1 MSDTDAANLPTPHVP
16 DGSEPGPASPSKI
29 GNMHHPV
36 GDVGAAVAFYNE
48 AFGLP
53 TLFTDGERYAAMEA
67 GGTKLALAGPEEDL
81 TDGVAAASFKVD
93 DVAAALER
101 LRAAGGS
108 VVREPE
114 AGPHETRAVGRDPW
128 GNTLIVYGPR

>member
-1 MSDTDAANLPTPHVP
+1 MSDTDAANLPTPSAGDH
-16 DGSEPGPASPSKI
+16 DPARV
-29 GNMHHPV
+29 GNVHHPV
-36 GDVGAAVAFYNE
+36 GDVGAAVAFYSD

-53 TLFTDGERYAAMEA
+53 TLFTDGDRYAALDA

-81 TDGVAAASFKVD
+81 TGGVAAASFKVD

-101 LRAAGGS
+101 LRTAGGA

-114 AGPHETRAVGRDPW
+114 AGPHETRAVARDPW

>member
-1 MSDTDAANLPTPHVP
+1 MPDESQPAPT
-16 DGSEPGPASPSKI
+16 KL
-29 GNMHHPV
+29 GNVHHPV
-36 GDVGAAVAFYNE
+36 GDVGAAVTFYAD
-48 AFGLP
+48 AFGL
-53 TLFTDGERYAAMEA
+53 TELFTDGDRYAALDA

-81 TDGVAAASFKVD
+81 TDGVAAPSFKVG

-101 LRAAGGS
+101 LHAAGGT

-114 AGPHETRAVGRDPW
+114 AGPHETRAVARDPG